1 MNERKKE
8 DLSVQDVEVV
18 PVKKKRKKISIS
30 MIFCVVFL
38 ITTGIFWS
46 NSEENSK
53 SYAAVQK
60 QYDELKL
67 KYGSVEKQFNEQ
79 KDEIE
84 TLKSENSEQQDQIES
99 LEDKNSDL
107 KEQVNTLKSEKKKL
121 KTENA
126 SLKTKV
132 ENASSTSSSTNNSS
146 SSSSNNGSHGGM
158 PASSYSSD
166 SSSDSEETMVWLSET
181 GEKYH
186 SKPNC
191 GRMNPD
197 KARQVTE
204 SDAES
209 MGYGRCHNC
218 FK

>member
-1 MNERKKE
+1 MDERKKE

-60 QYDELKL
+60 QYNELKSE
-67 KYGSVEKQFNEQ
+67 YDSIEQQFNEQ

-107 KEQVNTLKSEKKKL
+107 KEKVNTLKSEKKKL

-126 SLKTKV
+126 SLKTKA
-132 ENASSTSSSTNNSS
+132 EKASSTSSNSS
-146 SSSSNNGSHGGM
+146 SSSSNSDSHNGGRRIG
-158 PASSYSSD
+158 SYSSD

-181 GEKYH
+181 GSKYH
-186 SKPNC
+186 SIPDC

-209 MGYGRCHNC
+209 MGYGRCSKC
-218 FK
+218 F

>member
-1 MNERKKE
+1 MDERKKE

-18 PVKKKRKKISIS
+18 TVKKKRKKISIP
-30 MIFCVVFL
+30 MILCVVFL

-46 NSEENSK
+46 NSEKNSK

-60 QYDELKL
+60 QYDELKSE
-67 KYGSVEKQFNEQ
+67 YDSIEQQFNEQ
-79 KDEIE
+79 EDEIE
-84 TLKSENSEQQDQIES
+84 SLKSENSEQQDQIES

-107 KEQVNTLKSEKKKL
+107 KEKVNTLKSEKKKL

-126 SLKTKV
+126 SLKTKAKK
-132 ENASSTSSSTNNSS
+132 ASSTSSSTNNSS
-146 SSSSNNGSHGGM
+146 SSSSSSDSHGGGRRIG
-158 PASSYSSD
+158 SYSSD

-181 GEKYH
+181 GSKYH
-186 SKPNC
+186 SIPDC

-209 MGYGRCHNC
+209 MGYGRCSKC
-218 FK
+218 F

>member
-1 MNERKKE
+1 MDERKKE

-30 MIFCVVFL
+30 MILCVVFL

-53 SYAAVQK
+53 SYVAVQK
-60 QYDELKL
+60 QYDELKS
-67 KYGSVEKQFNEQ
+67 KYDSVEKQFNAQE
-79 KDEIE
+79 DEIE
-84 TLKSENSEQQDQIES
+84 TLKNENSEKQDQIES

-107 KEQVNTLKSEKKKL
+107 KEKVNTLRSEKKKL

-126 SLKTKV
+126 SLKTKA
-132 ENASSTSSSTNNSS
+132 EKARSTSNTNS
-146 SSSSNNGSHGGM
+146 GSRGGM
-158 PASSYSSD
+158 PVSNYSSD

-181 GEKYH
+181 GSKYH
-186 SKPNC
+186 SIPDC
-191 GRMNPD
+191 GRLNPD
-197 KARQVTE
+197 KARLVTE

-218 FK
+218 F

>member
-1 MNERKKE
+1 MDERKKE

-30 MIFCVVFL
+30 MILCVVFL

-60 QYDELKL
+60 QYDELKS
-67 KYGSVEKQFNEQ
+67 KYDSIEQQFNEQ
-79 KDEIE
+79 EDEIE

-99 LEDKNSDL
+99 LEDKNTDL
-107 KEQVNTLKSEKKKL
+107 KKKVNSLKSEKKKL

-126 SLKTKV
+126 SLKTKAEKV
-132 ENASSTSSSTNNSS
+132 SSTSSSTNNSS
-146 SSSSNNGSHGGM
+146 SSSSSSDSRGGM
-158 PASSYSSD
+158 PLSNYSSD
-166 SSSDSEETMVWLSET
+166 YSSDSEETMVWLSET
-181 GEKYH
+181 GSKYH
-186 SKPNC
+186 SIPDC

-209 MGYGRCHNC
+209 MGYGRCSKC
-218 FK
+218 F

>member
-1 MNERKKE
+1 MDERKKE

-30 MIFCVVFL
+30 MILCVVFL

-60 QYDELKL
+60 QYDELKS
-67 KYGSVEKQFNEQ
+67 KYDSVEKQFNAQE
-79 KDEIE
+79 DEIE
-84 TLKSENSEQQDQIES
+84 TLKNENSEQQDQIES

-107 KEQVNTLKSEKKKL
+107 KEKVNTLRSEKKKL

-126 SLKTKV
+126 SLKTKA
-132 ENASSTSSSTNNSS
+132 EKASSTNS
-146 SSSSNNGSHGGM
+146 GSRGGM
-158 PASSYSSD
+158 PVSNYSSD

-181 GEKYH
+181 GSKYH
-186 SKPNC
+186 SIPDC

-218 FK
+218 F

>member
-1 MNERKKE
+1 MDERKKE

-30 MIFCVVFL
+30 MILCVVFL

-53 SYAAVQK
+53 SYVAVQK
-60 QYDELKL
+60 QYDELKS
-67 KYGSVEKQFNEQ
+67 KYDSVEKQFNAQE
-79 KDEIE
+79 DEIE
-84 TLKSENSEQQDQIES
+84 TLKNENSEQQDQIES

-107 KEQVNTLKSEKKKL
+107 KEKVNTLRSEKKKL

-126 SLKTKV
+126 SLKTKA
-132 ENASSTSSSTNNSS
+132 EKASSTSNTNS
-146 SSSSNNGSHGGM
+146 GSRGGM
-158 PASSYSSD
+158 PVSNYSSD

-181 GEKYH
+181 GSKYH
-186 SKPNC
+186 SIPDC

-218 FK
+218 F

>member
-30 MIFCVVFL
+30 MILCVVFL

-60 QYDELKL
+60 QYDELKS
-67 KYGSVEKQFNEQ
+67 KYDSVKKQFNAQE
-79 KDEIE
+79 DEIE
-84 TLKSENSEQQDQIES
+84 TLKNENSEKQDQIES

-107 KEQVNTLKSEKKKL
+107 KEKVNTLRSEKKKL

-126 SLKTKV
+126 SLKTKA
-132 ENASSTSSSTNNSS
+132 EKTSSISS
-146 SSSSNNGSHGGM
+146 SHGGM
-158 PASSYSSD
+158 PVSSYSSD
-166 SSSDSEETMVWLSET
+166 SSSDSEGTMVWLSET
-181 GEKYH
+181 GSKYH
-186 SKPNC
+186 SIPDC

-209 MGYGRCHNC
+209 MRYGRCHNC
-218 FK
+218 F

>member
-1 MNERKKE
+1 MDERKKE

-18 PVKKKRKKISIS
+18 PVKKKRKKISIP
-30 MIFCVVFL
+30 MILCVVFL

-46 NSEENSK
+46 NSEKNSK

-60 QYDELKL
+60 QYDELKSE
-67 KYGSVEKQFNEQ
+67 YDSIEQQFNEQ
-79 KDEIE
+79 EDE
-84 TLKSENSEQQDQIES
+84 IES

-107 KEQVNTLKSEKKKL
+107 KEKVNTLKSEKKKL

-126 SLKTKV
+126 SLKTKAKK
-132 ENASSTSSSTNNSS
+132 ASSTSSSTNNSS
-146 SSSSNNGSHGGM
+146 SSSSSSDSHGGGRR
-158 PASSYSSD
+158 PGYYSNSD

-181 GEKYH
+181 GSKYH
-186 SKPNC
+186 SIPDC

-209 MGYGRCHNC
+209 MGYGRCSKC
-218 FK
+218 F

>member
-18 PVKKKRKKISIS
+18 PVRKKRKKISIS
-30 MIFCVVFL
+30 MILCVVFL

-60 QYDELKL
+60 QYDELKS
-67 KYGSVEKQFNEQ
+67 KYDSVEKQFNAQE
-79 KDEIE
+79 DEIE
-84 TLKSENSEQQDQIES
+84 TLKNENSEKQDQIES

-107 KEQVNTLKSEKKKL
+107 KEKVNTLRSEKKKL

-126 SLKTKV
+126 SLKTKA
-132 ENASSTSSSTNNSS
+132 EKTSSI
-146 SSSSNNGSHGGM
+146 SSSNSSSHGGM
-158 PASSYSSD
+158 PVSSYSSD

-181 GEKYH
+181 GSKYH
-186 SKPNC
+186 SIPDC

-218 FK
+218 F

>member
-1 MNERKKE
+1 MDERKKE

-30 MIFCVVFL
+30 MILCVVLL

-60 QYDELKL
+60 QYDELKS
-67 KYGSVEKQFNEQ
+67 KYDSVEKQFNAQE
-79 KDEIE
+79 DEIE
-84 TLKSENSEQQDQIES
+84 TLKNENSEQQDQIES

-107 KEQVNTLKSEKKKL
+107 KEKVNTLRSEKKKL

-126 SLKTKV
+126 SLKTKA
-132 ENASSTSSSTNNSS
+132 EKASSANS
-146 SSSSNNGSHGGM
+146 GSRGGM
-158 PASSYSSD
+158 PVSNYSSD

-181 GEKYH
+181 GSKYH
-186 SKPNC
+186 SIPDC

-209 MGYGRCHNC
+209 MGYGRCSKC
-218 FK
+218 F

>member
-1 MNERKKE
+1 MDERKKE

-30 MIFCVVFL
+30 MILCVVLL

-60 QYDELKL
+60 QYDELKS
-67 KYGSVEKQFNEQ
+67 KYDSVEKQFNAQE
-79 KDEIE
+79 DEIE
-84 TLKSENSEQQDQIES
+84 TLKNENSEQQDQIES

-107 KEQVNTLKSEKKKL
+107 KEKVNTLRSEKKKL

-126 SLKTKV
+126 SLKTKA
-132 ENASSTSSSTNNSS
+132 EKASSANS
-146 SSSSNNGSHGGM
+146 GSRGGM
-158 PASSYSSD
+158 PVSNYSSD

-181 GEKYH
+181 GSKYH
-186 SKPNC
+186 SIPDC

-218 FK
+218 F